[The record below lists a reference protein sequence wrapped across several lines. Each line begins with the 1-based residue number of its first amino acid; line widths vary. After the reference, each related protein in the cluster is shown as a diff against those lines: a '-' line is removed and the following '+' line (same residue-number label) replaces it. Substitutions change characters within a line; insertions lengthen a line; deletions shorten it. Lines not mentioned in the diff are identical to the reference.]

1 MDLRKNI
8 ILHLNPWVYVQLH
21 ISATSLGDKVMTSIK
36 YNRDFGRSLASGC
49 FPFLDSRSFEERS
62 HVKHLI
68 QSTDILTCF
77 ILVSHSYQLL
87 LLLLLSRFSHVRL
100 CATPETA
107 AHQAL
112 ASMGLSRQEYWSGV
126 PLPSPSY
133 QLLTSNYSWGLHIL
147 FLYNNTFQLW

>member
-77 ILVSHSYQLL
+77 ILVSHSSTVAAAAAKSLQ
-87 LLLLLSRFSHVRL
+87 SCPTL
-100 CATPETA
+100 CDPRD
-107 AHQAL
+107 
-112 ASMGLSRQEYWSGV
+112 G
-126 PLPSPSY
+126 SPPGSCIH
-133 QLLTSNYSWGLHIL
+133 G
-147 FLYNNTFQLW
+147 TFQARVLEWGAIAFSILSTTDL